1 MNTFFFASLWLYSSF
16 LWWCI
21 SLDKNMCSKIGFLY
35 NLFKI
40 KRDMLTIWT
49 KIYQI
54 SNAVFHFNER
64 KGIKMICMLCL
75 GCSAIFFGNCY
86 KENDFSFCE
95 TNNQDQHFN
104 EWLNTITFQQHRLI
118 LLSGNFIYQQRFRFN
133 QVLTMTQLVLIL

>member
-1 MNTFFFASLWLYSSF
+1 MNTFFFASLLLYSSF

-40 KRDMLTIWT
+40 KRDTLTIWT

-64 KGIKMICMLCL
+64 KGIKMICILCL
-75 GCSAIFFGNCY
+75 GCSAIFLVIVIRKMTFPSVKLIIKINILM
-86 KENDFSFCE
+86 NDWTQS
-95 TNNQDQHFN
+95 HFN
-104 EWLNTITFQQHRLI
+104 SIGLFYCLEI
-118 LLSGNFIYQQRFRFN
+118 LYISKGF
-133 QVLTMTQLVLIL
+133 VLIKF

>member
-1 MNTFFFASLWLYSSF
+1 MNTFFFASLLLYSSF

-40 KRDMLTIWT
+40 KRDTLTIWT

-64 KGIKMICMLCL
+64 KGIKMICILCL
-75 GCSAIFFGNCY
+75 GCSAIFLVIVIRKMTFPSVKLIIKINILM
-86 KENDFSFCE
+86 NDWTQS
-95 TNNQDQHFN
+95 HFN
-104 EWLNTITFQQHRLI
+104 SIGLFYCLEI
-118 LLSGNFIYQQRFRFN
+118 LYISKGF
-133 QVLTMTQLVLIL
+133 VLKF

>member
-1 MNTFFFASLWLYSSF
+1 MNTFFFASLLLYSSF

-40 KRDMLTIWT
+40 KRDTLTIWT

-64 KGIKMICMLCL
+64 KGIKMICILCL

-86 KENDFSFCE
+86 KEKTFPSVKLIIKINILMNDWTQS
-95 TNNQDQHFN
+95 HFN
-104 EWLNTITFQQHRLI
+104 SIGLFYCLEI
-118 LLSGNFIYQQRFRFN
+118 LYISKGF
-133 QVLTMTQLVLIL
+133 VLIKF

>member
-1 MNTFFFASLWLYSSF
+1 MNTFFFASLLLYSSF

-40 KRDMLTIWT
+40 KRDTSTIWT

-64 KGIKMICMLCL
+64 KGIKMICILCL
-75 GCSAIFFGNCY
+75 GCSAIFLVIVIRKMTFPSVKLIIKINILM
-86 KENDFSFCE
+86 NDWTQS
-95 TNNQDQHFN
+95 HFN
-104 EWLNTITFQQHRLI
+104 SIGLFYCLEI
-118 LLSGNFIYQQRFRFN
+118 LYISKGF
-133 QVLTMTQLVLIL
+133 VLIKF

>member
-1 MNTFFFASLWLYSSF
+1 M
-16 LWWCI
+16 CI
-21 SLDKNMCSKIGFLY
+21 KVGFLY
-35 NLFKI
+35 GGINLFKI
-40 KRDMLTIWT
+40 KRDTFTIWT

-95 TNNQDQHFN
+95 TNNQDQ
-104 EWLNTITFQQHRLI
+104 RLI
-118 LLSGNFIYQQRFRFN
+118 LLSGNFIYQ
-133 QVLTMTQLVLIL
+133 

>member
-1 MNTFFFASLWLYSSF
+1 MNTFFFASLLLYSSF

-40 KRDMLTIWT
+40 KRDTLTIWT

-64 KGIKMICMLCL
+64 KGIKMICMFCL
-75 GCSAIFFGNCY
+75 GCSAIFLVIVIRKMTFPSVKLIIKINILM
-86 KENDFSFCE
+86 NDWTQS
-95 TNNQDQHFN
+95 HFN
-104 EWLNTITFQQHRLI
+104 SIGLFYCLEI
-118 LLSGNFIYQQRFRFN
+118 LYISKGF
-133 QVLTMTQLVLIL
+133 VLIKF